1 MFLQYSKDYHPATF
15 SPSEPYKRPSQSI
28 FVSLTVWINSL
39 HLQKRF
45 LFFFPMDSVLALKYS
60 WYEPVRHCSS
70 VALPVLP
77 IFAETT
83 VFIPNATVR

>member
-1 MFLQYSKDYHPATF
+1 MFLQYSKVYHPATF
-15 SPSEPYKRPSQSI
+15 TPSEHYERPSQSV
-28 FVSLTVWINSL
+28 FVCLTMWINSL
-39 HLQKRF
+39 HLQKKVY
-45 LFFFPMDSVLALKYS
+45 FFFPLDSLLALKYS

-83 VFIPNATVR
+83 VFIPNATVS